1 MPRLDASSM
10 TMLAEEFEE
19 EAFCRLIMKLAQA
32 ALEGASEPVP
42 VLLERLREIEGHARA
57 GGLSQQTIRAVVAA
71 RRLLEDRPAM

>member
-1 MPRLDASSM
+1 M
-10 TMLAEEFEE
+10 TMLVEEFEE

-57 GGLSQQTIRAVVAA
+57 GGLSPQTIRAVVAA
-71 RRLLEDRPAM
+71 RRLLEDGPAM